1 MLERYMY
8 EYVTDISLSVCYIC
22 STNIDLSVSSLVE
35 NSVIYKTFFLL
46 DIQCAMC
53 TFCALMPTAGY
64 ILVITISDLMSYGK

>member
-22 STNIDLSVSSLVE
+22 STNIDLSVIFASEIFS
-35 NSVIYKTFFLL
+35 TFKKNLL

-53 TFCALMPTAGY
+53 TFCTLIPTAGY
-64 ILVITISDLMSYGK
+64 ILTITTSDP